1 MKRTIVQLILFA
13 LVLMTASSVF
23 AKKSPDQVRAKLDD
37 MSVQVLDR
45 MYQKYPSSKEAVENA
60 YAYCTISASAVKWGF
75 YGDDHGRGV
84 AVNKQTNER
93 IYMKMKE
100 MGIGLNFGAK
110 EYDLLFV
117 IQDQKAW
124 ERFISGSI
132 KFGSEASAQASDGVS
147 GGSFADAKVIAKGVW
162 VYQLDKKGL
171 AVELSFKGARI
182 SPYRTL
188 NPKKSDD
195 KKDNIEENQSDVDE
209 NQNDVDEYQ
218 DDTDE
223 NQNDVNE
230 NQGNAGQEVHD

>member
-1 MKRTIVQLILFA
+1 MKRKIVQLILFA
-13 LVLMTASSVF
+13 LVLMTASTVF

-75 YGDDHGRGV
+75 WGDDHGRGV

-100 MGIGLNFGAK
+100 VTVGINVGAK

-117 IQDQKAW
+117 IQDQTAW

-147 GGSFADAKVIAKGVW
+147 GGTVADASILAKGVW

-182 SPYRTL
+182 SPFRSL

-195 KKDNIEENQSDVDE
+195 NQENVDE
-209 NQNDVDEYQ
+209 NQDDADDIQ
-218 DDTDE
+218 DNADE
-223 NQNDVNE
+223 NQDNLDE
-230 NQGNAGQEVHD
+230 NQGSADENKD